1 MKKTVLFFLALV
13 LSVVMGV
20 TGLAWAQGI
29 VIQQTQPKPL
39 EPAPVIKGVE
49 PLPPTFESTRK
60 KALDL
65 YASLISRAAPQVRA
79 KINASALDFKNY
91 LAQCSRS
98 CDLYQFCFK
107 DLMARF
113 TSLTDTQVHLLMVLV
128 FAEAASNMSQ
138 QMQLEL
144 KTVMQIEQR
153 FMSAIS
159 NAMKATLEIQK
170 ATISNIR

>member
-1 MKKTVLFFLALV
+1 MKKTMLLFLV
-13 LSVVMGV
+13 LVFLGIMGMM
-20 TGLAWAQGI
+20 GLACAQGT
-29 VIQQTQPKPL
+29 VIQPTQPKPL

-65 YASLISRAAPQVRA
+65 YASLISRASPQVRA
-79 KINASALDFKNY
+79 KISASALAFKNY

-113 TSLTDTQVHLLMVLV
+113 TILTDTQVLLLMTLV
-128 FAEAASNMSQ
+128 FAEDVSNMDQ
-138 QMQLEL
+138 QMQLQL
-144 KTVMQIEQR
+144 KTVMQIENR
-153 FMSAIS
+153 FMTAIS
-159 NAMKATLEIQK
+159 NVMKIQTD
-170 ATISNIR
+170 ALNASISNIR